1 MKYVIGIDAGG
12 STTKIIGIDE
22 MGKVSEPLT
31 VTASDPISS
40 IYGAFGKFN
49 TINHIA
55 LPDVTCVTVT
65 GVGAPSVGD
74 TLSGVPCHHAGEFN
88 CVAAGGLEL
97 TDVDRAIVVSIGTGT
112 ALVYAE
118 RGKAP
123 KYLGGTGV
131 GGGTLMGLAKHM
143 IDMDD
148 YNHILELAK
157 DGDLARVDLRMS
169 DVTAPGTLPMP
180 DELTAANFAK
190 TSDLTTRADLARGIV
205 NMVFETIGM
214 LSVFAAREH
223 DCKDV
228 ILTGTLADVELATP
242 VFKMLGDLFHL
253 NFIVPDRARFAT
265 ALGAALEAA
274 YQCK

>member
-22 MGKVSEPLT
+22 NGTVSAPLT
-31 VTASDPISS
+31 VTASDPVSS
-40 IYGAFGKFN
+40 IYGAFGKFTTTYGVSLAN
-49 TINHIA
+49 
-55 LPDVTCVTVT
+55 VSEVTVT
-65 GVGAPSVGD
+65 GVGAPAVGD
-74 TLSGVPCHHAGEFN
+74 NLSGVPCRHAREFD
-88 CVAAGGLEL
+88 CVADGGLAL
-97 TDVDRAIVVSIGTGT
+97 TGLSRAIVVSMGTGT

-143 IDMDD
+143 IGMED
-148 YNHILELAK
+148 YKHILELAAE
-157 DGDLARVDLRMS
+157 GDLARVDLRMC

-205 NMVFETIGM
+205 NMVFETVGM
-214 LSVFAAREH
+214 LAVFAAREH
-223 DCKDV
+223 GCTDV
-228 ILTGTLADVELATP
+228 VLTGTLAAVELAAP
-242 VFKMLGDLFHL
+242 VFATLGELFHL
-253 NFIVPDRARFAT
+253 NFIVPENAKFAT
-265 ALGAALEAA
+265 ALGAALASKKA
-274 YQCK
+274 